1 MSFKTNQDQQLT
13 LTDSFVSLS
22 PRTQRIVM
30 NSWCKDFADIV
41 FPAINEERFSVLYS
55 SNKFS
60 RPNTPVNFIIGAL
73 MLKEINGQND
83 DELFGS
89 ICCDVRYQYALHS
102 THLEEQPV
110 SDRTFSRFR
119 ARLYEHELQTGED
132 LLEEEMLHLS
142 DVYQNYM
149 NLNSN
154 VKRMDSLMIS
164 SRCKRMSRLEIIYT
178 TTANAVRLLHRL
190 GNEDL
195 IPKDMLH
202 YLEDDDHNRVIHYCK
217 SDDVS
222 SRLEK
227 VIREA
232 ARLKEIMSDDTWQEF
247 QEYQL
252 LIRVLAEQGKTDG
265 NETIIPKE
273 KSGIPSASLQN
284 PSDPDATYRSKA
296 GKSNKGYVGN
306 VIETVGEDGD
316 SLITGASYKQNT
328 HSDSA
333 FCKEY
338 LNSRPEDGE
347 HEIMLADGAYSGH
360 ENQKLAESKNT
371 ELITTALTGK
381 PVDPV
386 FSGFVMNEEGTKV
399 IACPM
404 GYPPEKTTYYPKT
417 GMCRALFKND
427 CCANCP
433 NKEKCKGKPQRKN
446 YAVHVSASMVQR
458 AKYMAKL
465 STKEYI
471 TFARKRNAVE
481 GIMSVLRRR
490 YHIDDIP
497 VLGYLRS
504 RQFFW
509 LKIGTYNFMKLVK
522 HNKRVRSA
530 QNLKIA

>member
-1 MSFKTNQDQQLT
+1 MSFKTNQNQQLT

-55 SNKFS
+55 SNRFS

-73 MLKEINGQND
+73 MLKEISSQND
-83 DELFGS
+83 EELFES
-89 ICCDVRYQYALHS
+89 ICCDVRYQYALNS
-102 THLEEQPV
+102 THLKEQPV

-119 ARLYEHELQTGED
+119 ARLYDYELETGEN

-142 DVYQNYM
+142 DVYQKYM

-154 VKRMDSLMIS
+154 LKRMDSLMIA

-178 TTANAVRLLHRL
+178 TTANAIRLLHRL
-190 GNEDL
+190 GSDDL
-195 IPKDMLH
+195 IPKEMLH
-202 YLEDDDHNRVIHYCK
+202 YLENDDYNQIIYYCK
-217 SDDVS
+217 SDDVTP
-222 SRLEK
+222 RLEK
-227 VIREA
+227 TIQEA
-232 ARLKEIMSDDTWQEF
+232 ACLKEIMSDDTWQEF

-252 LIRVLAEQGKTDG
+252 LIRVLAEQSKADE
-265 NETIIPKE
+265 NEEVIPKE
-273 KSGIPSASLQN
+273 KNEVTSGSLQN

-316 SLITGASYKQNT
+316 SLITGASYEQNT
-328 HSDSA
+328 HSDST

-338 LNSRPEDGE
+338 LNSRSEDSE
-347 HEIMLADGAYSGH
+347 HEIMIADGAYSGQ
-360 ENQKLAESKNT
+360 ENQALAEAKNT

-381 PVDPV
+381 QADPIY
-386 FSGFVMNEEGTKV
+386 SGFSMNEDGTKV
-399 IACPM
+399 ITCPM
-404 GYPPEKTTYYPKT
+404 GYSPEKTTYYSKT
-417 GMCRALFKND
+417 GMCRALFKSD
-427 CCANCP
+427 YCANCL
-433 NKEKCKGKPQRKN
+433 NREKCKGKPQRKN
-446 YAVHVSASMVQR
+446 YAVHVSACMVQR
-458 AKYMAKL
+458 ANYLKKL
-465 STKEYI
+465 STEEYV
-471 TFARKRNAVE
+471 TLTRKRNAVE

-509 LKIGTYNFMKLVK
+509 LKIGTYNFVKLLK
-522 HNKRVRSA
+522 HNKRVKSA